1 MKEDCAT
8 ACWKG
13 GVTRMWYAG
22 VVLMGLAVGVLVGLM
37 GIGGGVV
44 LVPAMVYLLAF
55 DQHMAQGTSLFL
67 QLPPL
72 GLGALMVYW
81 RKKNVDL
88 WAGVMCALGFLFG
101 GYFGS
106 KIAIQ
111 MNSRDLQGAFG
122 LFILVAATL
131 LWFKSRPQ
139 PEEKNSGA

>member
-1 MKEDCAT
+1 MY
-8 ACWKG
+8 
-13 GVTRMWYAG
+13 YAG
-22 VVLMGLAVGVLVGLM
+22 VVLMGLVVGVLVGLA

-72 GLGALMVYW
+72 GLGAMLAYW
-81 RKKNVDL
+81 RKQNVDI
-88 WAGVMCALGFLFG
+88 WAGVMCALGFFFG

-111 MNSRDLQGAFG
+111 MDSRNLKGAFG
-122 LFILVAATL
+122 SFLILSAIL
-131 LWFKSRPQ
+131 LWWKSRPQ
-139 PEEKNSGA
+139 PLEKKSNG

>member
-1 MKEDCAT
+1 MARR
-8 ACWKG
+8 
-13 GVTRMWYAG
+13 GVSRMWYLG

-55 DQHMAQGTSLFL
+55 DQLMAQGTSLFL

-72 GLGALMVYW
+72 GLGALLVYW
-81 RKKNVDL
+81 RKKHVDL
-88 WAGVMCALGFLFG
+88 WAGIMCALGFLLG

-111 MNSRDLQGAFG
+111 MNQRDLKGAFG
-122 LFILVAATL
+122 IFVLVAATL

-139 PEEKNSGA
+139 SEEKKISA